1 MNNIYEF
8 PRHDQ
13 RYDEASVW
21 IAKLN
26 NGWSAADRQA
36 LQEWLAADRDNQSV
50 FLRMAELWDDM
61 GVLSRLSD
69 LFPNSMTY
77 PARPRQFRLAAAASI
92 VIALLAGI
100 WTAITL
106 NPGTVPEVRQVAI
119 ENVPNTV
126 YATAIGELSTVH
138 LSDGSEVALNTNSLI
153 DVYYTDK
160 NRLLKLERG
169 EIHVRV
175 SHDEARPF
183 SVIAGDKIVTAIGTA
198 FSLEI
203 TSDQRLELI
212 VTEGKVVVGVQENP
226 RDATAG
232 IAPDVKLMSSV
243 TVAAGEQIIL
253 DVDEGEVTEVS
264 PEEIE
269 VKLSWRHGDL
279 VFRGESLEDAV
290 AEIGRYTTVEFVIL
304 DDDLKKV
311 RIAGMFKAGD
321 VDGLLATLR
330 ENFDVSYERT
340 GDGKVLLT
348 DM

>member
-26 NGWSAADRQA
+26 NGLSAADQQA
-36 LQEWLAADRDNQSV
+36 LQEWLAADGDNQSV

-77 PARPRQFRLAAAASI
+77 PVRPRRFRLAAASI

-100 WTAITL
+100 WTAIAL
-106 NPGTVPEVRQVAI
+106 NPGTVPEVRQMAI
-119 ENVPNTV
+119 EDVANTV
-126 YATAIGELSTVH
+126 YATAIGEQSTVH
-138 LSDGSEVALNTNSLI
+138 LSDGSEVVLNTNSLI

-183 SVIAGDKIVTAIGTA
+183 SVIAGDKIVKAIGTA

-203 TSDQRLELI
+203 TSDQRIELM

-304 DDDLKKV
+304 DDELKKV

-348 DM
+348 GL